1 MDFPGQDGLRR
12 CRAELYGDRPCSP
25 STLTLQGKGQEELSI
40 SEARDTEEGDRHSG
54 LPGSISPKL
63 ALMAPFQ
70 HLSRPAVQSQS
81 PSLAKGTDPAAT
93 GVCCPVPH
101 TWAVWGAEV
110 QCPLPTQVPGLCL
123 GTQWLFCNCPCRRT
137 IPSEGKSS
145 FQPSTSISLG
155 DMQLARRREGQVPPG
170 MQQEVWGWGDTIRFS
185 NPSLDFSC
193 GLTLPCALRN
203 VSSVPSATS
212 TTELRLHS
220 APPSPWHLPSH
231 DGADQGGESSQS
243 RGDPPADSRTPTL
256 WADPWVWRYPP

>member
-110 QCPLPTQVPGLCL
+110 QCPLPTQVPGLFGHSVAL
-123 GTQWLFCNCPCRRT
+123 LQLPMQKDHSLKGEKLLPAQHQH
-137 IPSEGKSS
+137 
-145 FQPSTSISLG
+145 QPG
-155 DMQLARRREGQVPPG
+155 
-170 MQQEVWGWGDTIRFS
+170 
-185 NPSLDFSC
+185 
-193 GLTLPCALRN
+193 
-203 VSSVPSATS
+203 
-212 TTELRLHS
+212 
-220 APPSPWHLPSH
+220 
-231 DGADQGGESSQS
+231 
-243 RGDPPADSRTPTL
+243 
-256 WADPWVWRYPP
+256 